1 MKIRNATK
9 SKQHRSSRTD
19 FIIAQ
24 ATDTDWE
31 SDVDPLFAPQNNT
44 NNHNNHNNNNN
55 THTGLPGGPIGSV
68 PLTLTL
74 TTIQEPAVRC

>member
-1 MKIRNATK
+1 MKIRNQTK

-31 SDVDPLFAPQNNT
+31 SDVDPLFAPQNN
-44 NNHNNHNNNNN
+44 HNNNNN
-55 THTGLPGGPIGSV
+55 NNNNIYTGLPGGPIGSV

-74 TTIQEPAVRC
+74 TTVQEPAVRR